1 MQVEFSLK
9 DLELDIRYS
18 GKADYIKI
26 DGEFLTNVEAF
37 ELAFKLQS
45 ASTEI
50 INYLER
56 DILEGLKNAR

>member
-18 GKADYIKI
+18 GKESYIKI
-26 DGEFLTNVEAF
+26 NGEFLTKVEAF

-45 ASTEI
+45 ASAEI